1 MKKIANVFRTMF
13 RIDKELGRS
22 VTTVTNA
29 RILKEIVRHFSEELN
44 YRSVGKQMIYPMTF
58 YIHLHQDD
66 YQVRKDDF
74 PFFLSEIVDGFYQVI
89 LKNIKKYPHYKGPA
103 TNWNFYLVP
112 CMEPEFSVGGH
123 KFFIKPGNV
132 IIWGSLHDLTDTDSG
147 EQNKN
152 VNVSVRLDSSR
163 LVTNINMNHLMIQNL
178 QFMDENHIRIDWK
191 DPVKAMQH
199 KKTQMEL
206 EKQDSLD
213 MKIGV
218 GVLSYVQAG
227 HKEERFVIRTNSCK
241 ISGEADTRQD
251 PSVFKIKHSKVGI
264 QHAEIK
270 YNRMAN
276 TFELAAY
283 QPTSVNGVAVS
294 LSEGRELK
302 WVPLQNGSV
311 IVLADSVVINFK
323 KLI

>member
-1 MKKIANVFRTMF
+1 MKKITNVFRTMF
-13 RIDKELGRS
+13 RMDKELGRS
-22 VTTVTNA
+22 GTTVTNA
-29 RILKEIVRHFSEELN
+29 CILKEIVKHFTEELN
-44 YRSVGKQMIYPMTF
+44 YRSVGKKMIYPMTF
-58 YIHLHQDD
+58 YVNLHQDD

-89 LKNIKKYPHYKGPA
+89 LKNIKNYPNYKGPA
-103 TNWNFYLVP
+103 ANWNFYLVP

-123 KFFIKPGNV
+123 KFSIKPGNV
-132 IIWGSLHDLTDTDSG
+132 IIWGSLYDLMDTDSG

-152 VNVSVRLDSSR
+152 VNVSVRLDNSK
-163 LVTNINMNHLMIQNL
+163 LLTNININHSVMQNL
-178 QFMDENHIRIDWK
+178 QFLDENHIRVDWK
-191 DPVKAMQH
+191 DPVKAMQQ
-199 KKTQMEL
+199 KNSQ
-206 EKQDSLD
+206 EKQNLPD

-218 GVLSYVQAG
+218 GVLSYVQTG
-227 HKEERFVIRTNSCK
+227 CKEERFVIRTNSCK
-241 ISGEADTRQD
+241 LSGEGDTRQD

-276 TFELAAY
+276 TFELVAY
-283 QPTSVNGVAVS
+283 QPASINGVSVP
-294 LSEGRELK
+294 LSEGGELK
-302 WVPLQNGSV
+302 WVPLPNGSI